1 MGDRKNMQKP
11 PKILTDVGL
20 SVFVN
25 TVELRDFDV
34 PISEIN
40 IQDLLWHFDMP
51 VWEKDGTDD
60 WNLTP
65 WEVIRKETGTKGH
78 QKKVQDAD
86 LRHPLIIT
94 RYNDRFVILDGVH
107 RLVKAY
113 AQGSTKVNAK
123 VIPYEY
129 IEKRIK

>member
-1 MGDRKNMQKP
+1 MEELTHQP

-20 SVFVN
+20 SMFVN

-34 PISEIN
+34 PVSEID

-65 WEVIRKETGTKGH
+65 WGSCPQR
-78 QKKVQDAD
+78 
-86 LRHPLIIT
+86 R
-94 RYNDRFVILDGVH
+94 RYNKTSEESSR
-107 RLVKAY
+107 R
-113 AQGSTKVNAK
+113 
-123 VIPYEY
+123 
-129 IEKRIK
+129 

>member
-1 MGDRKNMQKP
+1 MGKESLP

-20 SVFVN
+20 SMFVN
-25 TVELRDFDV
+25 TEELRDFDV

-40 IQDLLWHFDMP
+40 IQELLWHFDMP

-65 WEVIRKETGTKGH
+65 WEVVHKENGTTGH
-78 QKKVQDAD
+78 QKRVQDAD
-86 LRHPLIIT
+86 LQHPLIIT
-94 RYNDRFVILDGVH
+94 RYRDRFVILDGVH

-113 AQGSTKVNAK
+113 MEGCNSVKVK
-123 VIPYEY
+123 VIPYGQVA
-129 IEKRIK
+129 KRIN